1 MEHNYCLNCNETTE
15 RNFCSNCGQKNEIH
29 RITLKHFLFHDVI
42 HGVWHLEKG
51 ILFTLKETI
60 IRPGQAALDYINGK
74 RIKYY
79 NVFYLSLLVI
89 GLNVILLHLKDTHI
103 EGVAE
108 TVKNTQNKLNEFVSK
123 YSKII
128 LFCIVPIFSLN
139 AKLIFKRL
147 KLNIAEHFI
156 LGGIT
161 LLGLLVISAILFLF
175 SYLSFALDSDI
186 FGFGKIV
193 FFLLLLLFPAWSYFN
208 ATKNLYTFWGFLY
221 RIICFYLLTFVEFLL
236 IIAFISV
243 VVLKK
248 YYGGDFDVDL

>member
-1 MEHNYCLNCNETTE
+1 MEHNYCLNCNF
-15 RNFCSNCGQKNEIH
+15 NIDNKFCPSCGQKTETH
-29 RITLKHFLFHDVI
+29 RIVMKHFLMHDLL

-74 RIKYY
+74 RIRYY

-89 GLNVILLHLKDTHI
+89 GLNVILLHLKETHI
-103 EGVAE
+103 EEAVE
-108 TVKNTQNKLNEFVSK
+108 TIKNNQNKLNEFVFK

-161 LLGLLVISAILFLF
+161 LLGILAISAFLFLF
-175 SYLSFALDSDI
+175 SYLSFSFDSNL
-186 FGFGKIV
+186 FGFGKLV
-193 FFLLLLLFPAWSYFN
+193 FFILLLLFPAWSYFD
-208 ATKNLYTFWGFLY
+208 ATKNLYKSWGFLW
-221 RIICFYLLTFVEFLL
+221 RIVSFYLITFFEFLL

-243 VVLKK
+243 VILKK
-248 YYGGDFDVDL
+248 YSTGIDISL

>member
-1 MEHNYCLNCNETTE
+1 MNQNYCLNCNFDVD
-15 RNFCSNCGQKNEIH
+15 NKFCPSCGQKTDTH
-29 RITLKHFLFHDVI
+29 RIVMKHFLMHDLL

-74 RIKYY
+74 RIRYY

-103 EGVAE
+103 EEAAE
-108 TVKNTQNKLNEFVSK
+108 TVKNSQNKLNEFVSK

-175 SYLSFALDSDI
+175 SYLSFTLDSDI
-186 FGFGKIV
+186 FGFGKV
-193 FFLLLLLFPAWSYFN
+193 VTFVLLLLFPAWSYFD

-221 RIICFYLLTFVEFLL
+221 RIIFFYLLTFVEFLL

-248 YYGGDFDVDL
+248 YYGGDFDIDL

>member
-1 MEHNYCLNCNETTE
+1 MNQNYCLNCNS
-15 RNFCSNCGQKNEIH
+15 NIDNKFCPSCGQKTDTH
-29 RITLKHFLFHDVI
+29 RIVMTHFIMHDLL

-60 IRPGQAALDYINGK
+60 VRPGQAALDYISGK
-74 RIKYY
+74 RIRYY

-89 GLNVILLHLKDTHI
+89 GLNVILLHLKETHI
-103 EGVAE
+103 DEEVE
-108 TVKNTQNKLNEFVSK
+108 TVKNSQNKLNEFVFK

-161 LLGLLVISAILFLF
+161 LLGLLVISVFLFLF
-175 SYLSFALDSDI
+175 SYLSFSFDSDI
-186 FGFGKIV
+186 FGFGKLV
-193 FFLLLLLFPAWSYFN
+193 FFILLLLFPAWSYFD
-208 ATKNLYTFWGFLY
+208 ATKSLYKSWGFLY
-221 RIICFYLLTFVEFLL
+221 RIIFFYLLAFVEFLL
-236 IIAFISV
+236 ISAFISV
-243 VVLKK
+243 VILNK
-248 YYGGDFDVDL
+248 YYTGINVSL

>member
-1 MEHNYCLNCNETTE
+1 MEHHYCLNCNFDID
-15 RNFCSNCGQKNEIH
+15 NKFCPSCGQNTDTH
-29 RITLKHFLFHDVI
+29 RIVMKHFIMHDLL

-60 IRPGQAALDYINGK
+60 IRPGQAALDYVNGK
-74 RIKYY
+74 RIRYY
-79 NVFYLSLLVI
+79 NVFYLALLVI

-103 EGVAE
+103 EEAAE
-108 TVKNTQNKLNEFVSK
+108 TVKNSQNKLNEFVFK

-161 LLGLLVISAILFLF
+161 LLGLLIISAVVFLF
-175 SYLSFALDSDI
+175 SFLNVALDLNI
-186 FGFGKIV
+186 FDFAKV
-193 FFLLLLLFPAWSYFN
+193 FIALLLLIFPAWSYFN
-208 ATKNLYTFWGFLY
+208 ATKNLYKFWGFLW
-221 RIICFYLLTFVEFLL
+221 RIISFYLLTLFEFLL
-236 IIAFISV
+236 IIAFITV
-243 VVLKK
+243 VILQSTSAPIEISI
-248 YYGGDFDVDL
+248 

>member
-1 MEHNYCLNCNETTE
+1 MNQNYCLNCDFSIDNK
-15 RNFCSNCGQKNEIH
+15 FCPSCGQKTDTH
-29 RITLKHFLFHDVI
+29 RIVMKHFIMHDLL

-60 IRPGQAALDYINGK
+60 IRPGQAALDYVRGK
-74 RIKYY
+74 RIRYY

-89 GLNVILLHLKDTHI
+89 GLNVILLHLK
-103 EGVAE
+103 EPNVAQATE
-108 TVKNTQNKLNEFVSK
+108 TVKSSKNSLNEFVFK

-161 LLGLLVISAILFLF
+161 LLGLLAISVFLFLF
-175 SYLSFALDSDI
+175 SYLSSSFDSAI
-186 FGFGKIV
+186 FGFGKL
-193 FFLLLLLFPAWSYFN
+193 FFFILLLLFPAWSYFD
-208 ATKNLYTFWGFLY
+208 ATKNLYKSWGFLY
-221 RIICFYLLTFVEFLL
+221 RIICFYIITLVEFLL
-236 IIAFISV
+236 ISAFITV
-243 VVLKK
+243 VILNK
-248 YYGGDFDVDL
+248 YNTAFEISL